1 MILHKLDSIMIVL
14 NGWIGREFN
23 PGASAQCAA
32 FTRAAWKEAGMPLPV
47 TTNPDDVFKDTGA
60 DMANSFAGNEIG
72 PVVEIR
78 DVRAGDI
85 VMFSNT
91 YGDYPPGTITH
102 VGTCVGSNMI
112 VDRPTAAH
120 PVMKRSIFT
129 FGREKIKQIRRPWAL
144 TEIPKV
150 NIRVLLVDEEEVQIP
165 CKAEIENDRIR
176 GDLRPICVALGY
188 NIEYNKDKNAVIIR
202 RK

>member
-1 MILHKLDSIMIVL
+1 MALPI
-14 NGWIGREFN
+14 
-23 PGASAQCAA
+23 AS
-32 FTRAAWKEAGMPLPV
+32 
-47 TTNPDDVFKDTGA
+47 NPDDVFKDTGE

-91 YGDYPPGTITH
+91 YGDFPEGTITH

-112 VDRPTAAH
+112 VDRPTSSH

-129 FGREKIKQIRRPWAL
+129 FGRNKIKQIRRPWAL
-144 TEIPKV
+144 MEIPKI
-150 NIRVLLVDEEEVQIP
+150 NIRVLLVDEDEIQIP

-176 GDLRPICVALGY
+176 GDLRPICVALGF
-188 NIEYNKDKNAVIIR
+188 NIEYNKEKNAVIIR